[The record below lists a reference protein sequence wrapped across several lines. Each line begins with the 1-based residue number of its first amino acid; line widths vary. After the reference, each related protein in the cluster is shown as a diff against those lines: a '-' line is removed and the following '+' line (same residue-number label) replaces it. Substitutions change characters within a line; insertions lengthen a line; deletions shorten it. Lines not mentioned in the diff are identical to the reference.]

1 MDKVDP
7 MEFYLLKSISL
18 FKSSKPF
25 SQTQNCIYLKTN
37 FKFYNSNFQD
47 LNQIEAKSNIEK
59 IQEECFISLF
69 NYAKLNYPT
78 CPRFGRLLIL
88 YTDLRKY
95 TSKIVEEWLFRNVL
109 GKKDLPN
116 FLEDLIKVA

>member
-1 MDKVDP
+1 M
-7 MEFYLLKSISL
+7 
-18 FKSSKPF
+18 
-25 SQTQNCIYLKTN
+25 
-37 FKFYNSNFQD
+37 
-47 LNQIEAKSNIEK
+47 SNIEK

-69 NYAKLNYPT
+69 SYTKLNYPA

-95 TSKIVEEWLFRNVL
+95 TSKIVEEWLIQNVL

-116 FLEDLIKVA
+116 FIEELIKVA